1 MLFGLSAGPGPGGSS
16 LAALLDIPLVLVV
29 YLRNLFWPFRLSF
42 FYPAEWSTHWTL
54 LRGAAAVFVI
64 VAAGHLWRRYRDRSG
79 VRLQLLWLAILPV
92 PAVLSVLAFVREN
105 WVHDRHMYLVSVP
118 ICLIAAALL
127 TDPKWP
133 VKASLIASS
142 VVVGILPIGL
152 AVQVPRF
159 SDNATIYASAIKV
172 APRSFLAH
180 SYYGEALWMY
190 GRHDEGL
197 REFKII
203 TELSPHSSNAHE
215 RYGAALAQIGRDE
228 EAMMEF
234 EEALDWSSSPSEF
247 RASLLSEMAELELK
261 HSEFSE
267 AAGHMREALQIAP
280 RTLNYHALLAEALS
294 RQGRKEEAGEEM
306 RLEAGVRQR
315 IVLEQRS
322 STDQR
327 LATAAL
333 GN

>member
-1 MLFGLSAGPGPGGSS
+1 MLFGLSAGPGPGGSR
-16 LAALLDIPLVLVV
+16 LTALLDIPLVLVV

-42 FYPAEWSTHWTL
+42 FYPAEWSSHWTL
-54 LRGAAAVFVI
+54 LRGVVTVFVM
-64 VAAGHLWRRYRDRSG
+64 VAAGYLWSRYRDRSG
-79 VRLQLLWLAILPV
+79 VRLQLLWAAILPV
-92 PAVLSVLAFVREN
+92 PAVLSVFTFVREN

-118 ICLIAAALL
+118 ICLVAAALL

-133 VKASLIASS
+133 AKASLIASS
-142 VVVGILPIGL
+142 VVLAILLVDL

-159 SDNATIYASAIKV
+159 TDNATIYASALKV

-190 GRHDEGL
+190 GRYDEGL

-215 RYGAALAQIGRDE
+215 RFGAALAQIGRDD
-228 EAMMEF
+228 EAIVEYK
-234 EEALDWSSSPSEF
+234 EALYWSSSPSEF

-261 HSEFSE
+261 HSEFPE

-280 RTLNYHALLAEALS
+280 QTINYHALLAQALS
-294 RQGRKEEAGEEM
+294 QQGRTQEADEEM
-306 RLEAGVRQR
+306 RLEASIRQR
-315 IVLEQRS
+315 FVQDQRS
-322 STDQR
+322 SRD
-327 LATAAL
+327 
-333 GN
+333 

>member
-1 MLFGLSAGPGPGGSS
+1 
-16 LAALLDIPLVLVV
+16 
-29 YLRNLFWPFRLSF
+29 
-42 FYPAEWSTHWTL
+42 
-54 LRGAAAVFVI
+54 
-64 VAAGHLWRRYRDRSG
+64 
-79 VRLQLLWLAILPV
+79 
-92 PAVLSVLAFVREN
+92 
-105 WVHDRHMYLVSVP
+105 MYFVSVP
-118 ICLIAAALL
+118 ICLVAAALL

-133 VKASLIASS
+133 AKASLIASS
-142 VVVGILPIGL
+142 VVLAILLIDL

-197 REFKII
+197 REFRII

-228 EAMMEF
+228 EAMMEY
-234 EEALDWSSSPSEF
+234 EEALYWSSSPSEF

-261 HSEFSE
+261 HSEFHE

-280 RTLNYHALLAEALS
+280 QTLNYHALLAEALS
-294 RQGRKEEAGEEM
+294 HQGLNEEAGEEM

-315 IVLEQRS
+315 IVLERHS
-322 STDQR
+322 STD
-327 LATAAL
+327 
-333 GN
+333 